1 MRFSNSMT
9 VRAWVAALLLSGA
22 AACHHA
28 QPPVARPMPPVPPP
42 ATTAGTR
49 PPEPPPPVR
58 EPLMPAEPLPSDSVA
73 SRSLDDLNRNSPLQ
87 PAYFDYD
94 SADLNDTGRAALQA
108 DAGVLKKYP
117 TWVVTIE
124 GHCDERGTKEY
135 NLALGERA
143 PFAERKIVL
152 FGSDRRSTRRNPGH
166 RVTSFAASCCKKK
179 KDL

>member
-1 MRFSNSMT
+1 MRFRNSMT
-9 VRAWVAALLLSGA
+9 VRAWLAGLLLVGA

-117 TWVVTIE
+117 TWAVTIE
-124 GHCDERGTKEY
+124 GHAKSGSVES
-135 NLALGERA
+135 LAVPVASFPGNEA
-143 PFAERKIVL
+143 VAEIVGDDVGVGGL
-152 FGSDRRSTRRNPGH
+152 LHAEGALLPG
-166 RVTSFAASCCKKK
+166 
-179 KDL
+179 